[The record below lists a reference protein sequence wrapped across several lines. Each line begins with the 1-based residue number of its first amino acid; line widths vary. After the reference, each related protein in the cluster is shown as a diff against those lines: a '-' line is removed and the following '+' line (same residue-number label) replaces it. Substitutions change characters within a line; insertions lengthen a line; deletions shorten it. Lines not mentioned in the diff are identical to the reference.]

1 MHNSLQHDPLLGS
14 RDRATSGTIP
24 TRRTASPP
32 LGCPTSSGECRRF
45 LPWSRIARVG
55 SEVALLGE
63 CPVWS
68 ATEQR
73 LYWEDI
79 DGRVIHRT
87 DPVTEITET
96 RELPGRPGS
105 FVFTQTPGR
114 LLVAMETSLEW
125 LDWESGGLSHFV
137 DVEDVDR
144 GNRAERWP
152 LRPRWPLCGGH
163 DAPGPRSQAIRR
175 KFVLD
180 RRRRE
185 RRHARERRRN
195 TQQHR
200 LRPLP
205 RFECIGLTPS
215 MPRSG
220 NGTTTSRPGY
230 AGTGRCSLT
239 STQTQQHVASQME
252 VVSMLMA
259 AFGRPRV
266 NGWALTRI
274 TPDGDIDRIV
284 ELPVA
289 MPTMP
294 AFGGPDLST
303 IYVTSING
311 GQIDKSRSAGVPAG
325 ALLAVDVG
333 VPGLPEPRFG

>member
-1 MHNSLQHDPLLGS
+1 MV
-14 RDRATSGTIP
+14 
-24 TRRTASPP
+24 
-32 LGCPTSSGECRRF
+32 E
-45 LPWSRIARVG
+45 IARVG

-144 GNRAERWP
+144 GNRLNDGRCDHAGRYVVGTMHPVPEARRFDGS
-152 LRPRWPLCGGH
+152 LYSI
-163 DAPGPRSQAIRR
+163 DAAGNVDTLENDVGIPNSTVFDPYRGRMYWADTFHATIWQWDYDFETGIRR
-175 KFVLD
+175 NRSVFFDYNANPAARGLPDGGCLD
-180 RRRRE
+180 VDGC
-185 RRHARERRRN
+185 
-195 TQQHR
+195 
-200 LRPLP
+200 LW
-205 RFECIGLTPS
+205 S
-215 MPRSG
+215 
-220 NGTTTSRPGY
+220 
-230 AGTGRCSLT
+230 
-239 STQTQQHVASQME
+239 AS
-252 VVSMLMA
+252 
-259 AFGRPRV
+259 V

-311 GQIDKSRSAGVPAG
+311 GQIDKSRSAGVLAG